1 MKAYREFRYAR
12 KKKGHANYIASLRIA
27 KGYDRADLDAY
38 PHPGS
43 EKSSSERAS
52 EASEAGAASTSV
64 GRSVGRSDDSGG
76 RGEICLWCN
85 WRIIPE
91 AATQDAGRVCA

>member
-1 MKAYREFRYAR
+1 MKAYREFGYAR
-12 KKKGHANYIASLRIA
+12 KKKEGHANYIASLRIA

-43 EKSSSERAS
+43 EKSSSGRAS
-52 EASEAGAASTSV
+52 KASEAGAASI
-64 GRSVGRSDDSGG
+64 SVGRSDDSGG